1 MDRYGH
7 LYDSAEEALAESLD
21 AAFVAA
27 GEGASNVVA
36 IGKSSLSGIRTLQSE
51 ILRKLRTQESRW
63 CHCRALEIRQ
73 HLDLRPLLSW
83 FRPAHR

>member
-27 GEGASNVVA
+27 GEGASSNVVA
-36 IGKSSLSGIRTLQSE
+36 IGQ
-51 ILRKLRTQESRW
+51 
-63 CHCRALEIRQ
+63 
-73 HLDLRPLLSW
+73 
-83 FRPAHR
+83 

>member
-27 GEGASNVVA
+27 GENAAGNVVA
-36 IGKSSLSGIRTLQSE
+36 IGK
-51 ILRKLRTQESRW
+51 
-63 CHCRALEIRQ
+63 
-73 HLDLRPLLSW
+73 
-83 FRPAHR
+83 